1 MPTQVLPIADL
12 AKAGVIMDLPSVSL
26 PPNVFSDARNVRFR
40 DGAIRKLEGEQEII
54 FNVNVAS
61 ELIFTCYWP
70 APDLA
75 PDNGYIVVVS
85 RPTDPTIL
93 ADTVHIFDTRTLAG
107 SSATPVLSHTLSDPR
122 TPDTFWQHTL
132 FGGGNTLILNN
143 RTSKPI
149 YITDINQG
157 FFDLPG
163 WDSYLVDEQVTSFFY
178 DTAFLT
184 DEGTDLGQFVNL
196 PDSLIVAQ
204 PWDSTVAY
212 EIGHQV
218 EYNGRLYT
226 ALQETTGVV
235 PDSDTT
241 AWLDDGLDGIGVP
254 TLGDQNILVTVIP
267 ADTRISPFSIRV
279 NDYLEPTVYAN
290 GVELWDANATYVN
303 GAVVLFDNG
312 GVITQFT
319 ATLPTPAQGE
329 PPSTTTGQ
337 VPNANPSV
345 WQDDGPAVPVS
356 FPASVGYNAATGTT
370 FITFAARELNANGT
384 VRQQG
389 VLANDSVT
397 IRIQTEPEIQV
408 RAGVIRTYGDLLIA
422 GNLTEMDRTDVNR
435 VVRNLPGVIR
445 TSDVAAPGSIP
456 ANWNPFKTGV
466 NTADEFT
473 LSSTGIVQDMVEL
486 QGIMYIY
493 TNESIHSVQQTG
505 NNALPFNIR
514 PVAHGWGAQTIDAV
528 QEFDGKHIVIG
539 TSDIFVFAGHPG
551 SIQSI
556 ADMRVR
562 RFFFQDLNP
571 IYEQNLFTLLNRRRD
586 EIWINYPGMDSTDGQ
601 CTRTLIWNYRNNTWT
616 VRDQSN
622 FWNGVM
628 APVQPDS
635 TVDPNEFFP
644 MFITTQTVRPDPTP
658 EDPDRTVGNTDS
670 IFVADATGKYTDHGN
685 NGYNSY
691 VERKRLAL
699 APEFT
704 TEMLLSVSMLT
715 EGIAVSGG
723 TNFAPTLEVR
733 VVGTN
738 TPAEEADLTDV
749 TNTRIR
755 KNPFDIASDY
765 KVDIREH
772 GRLLNYRIT
781 DEITDSTNR
790 DDEWLIAGLQFDI
803 GTGGTR

>member
-1 MPTQVLPIADL
+1 MPTQVLPITDL
-12 AKAGVIMDLPSVSL
+12 AKAGLIMDLPSVSL
-26 PPNVFSDARNVRFR
+26 PPNVYSDCRNVRFR
-40 DGAIRKLEGEQEII
+40 DGAIRKLEGEQEILL
-54 FNVNVAS
+54 NLNVAS
-61 ELIFTCYWP
+61 DLIFTCYWP
-70 APDLA
+70 VPDLA
-75 PDNGYIVVVS
+75 PNNGYIVVVA
-85 RPTDPTIL
+85 RPTDTQIL
-93 ADTVHIFDTRTLAG
+93 ADTIHIFDTRSLG
-107 SSATPVLSHTLSDPR
+107 ATGASPVLSHTLSDPR
-122 TPDTFWQHTL
+122 TDDTFWQHTL

-143 RTSKPI
+143 RTSKPM

-184 DEGTDLGQFVNL
+184 DNGTDLGQFVNL
-196 PDSLIVAQ
+196 PDS
-204 PWDSTVAY
+204 
-212 EIGHQV
+212 
-218 EYNGRLYT
+218 
-226 ALQETTGVV
+226 TT
-235 PDSDTT
+235 
-241 AWLDDGLDGIGVP
+241 GIGVP

-279 NDYLEPTVYAN
+279 SDYLETFPFAN
-290 GVELWDANATYVN
+290 GVETWDPTVTYTS
-303 GAVVLFDNG
+303 GARVVYVGILYTA
-312 GVITQFT
+312 IT
-319 ATLPTPAQGE
+319 A
-329 PPSTTTGQ
+329 SDVTTTGD
-337 VPNANPSV
+337 VPDTNPAI
-345 WQDDGPAVPVS
+345 WRDDGVATPVAP
-356 FPASVGYNAATGTT
+356 PASVGYDAETGTT
-370 FITFAARELNANGT
+370 FITFAERILNTDGT

-408 RAGVIRTYGDLLIA
+408 RAGVIRTYGDLLVA

-486 QGIMYIY
+486 QGILYIY

-539 TSDIFVFAGHPG
+539 ASDIFVFAGHPG

-562 RFFFQDLNP
+562 RFFFQDLDP
-571 IYEQNLFTLLNRRRD
+571 AHEQNLFTLLNRRRD
-586 EIWINYPGMDSTDGQ
+586 EIWINYPSLARPNNGQ
-601 CTRTLIWNYRNNTWT
+601 CSRTLIWNYRNNTWT
-616 VRDQSN
+616 VRDQSP

-628 APVQPDS
+628 SPIQPDE

-644 MFITTQTVRPDPTP
+644 LLITTTDGIQ
-658 EDPDRTVGNTDS
+658 TDS
-670 IFVADATGKYTDHGN
+670 VFVADATGKYTDHAGA
-685 NGYNSY
+685 GYPSY

-704 TEMLLSVSMLT
+704 TEMLLSIAMLT
-715 EGIAVSGG
+715 EGREISGG
-723 TNFAPTLEVR
+723 TAFPPQLEIR

-738 TPAEEADLTDV
+738 NPAEEADLTDV
-749 TNTRIR
+749 DNTRIR
-755 KNPFDIASDY
+755 KNVFNILDDY

-781 DEITDSTNR
+781 DEVTGSSVR
-790 DDEWLIAGLQFDI
+790 DDEWFIAGLQFDI